1 MIKITCL
8 LDGENGKVPG
18 LFSDAR
24 YALVI
29 DADTGR
35 KLGEFSR
42 GAMSDEE
49 FALRISKDDPE
60 AVITG
65 QIEEK
70 PFEILAERFGITRY
84 DGAGYDAEEAVR
96 LMNAY
101 RLRIIPDFIG
111 GTGCHSGGECHDHH
125 EQ

>member
-8 LDGENGKVPG
+8 LDKKDGKVPA
-18 LFSDAR
+18 LFSDAG
-24 YALVI
+24 YAVVM
-29 DADTGR
+29 DADTNTV
-35 KLGEFSR
+35 LGEFSR
-42 GAMSDEE
+42 ESMNDEA

-65 QIEEK
+65 EIEEK
-70 PFEILAERFGITRY
+70 PFVILAERFGITRY
-84 DGAGYDAEEAVR
+84 DGSGYGAQEAVK

-111 GTGCHSGGECHDHH
+111 GTGCHSGEECHDHH
-125 EQ
+125 DQ